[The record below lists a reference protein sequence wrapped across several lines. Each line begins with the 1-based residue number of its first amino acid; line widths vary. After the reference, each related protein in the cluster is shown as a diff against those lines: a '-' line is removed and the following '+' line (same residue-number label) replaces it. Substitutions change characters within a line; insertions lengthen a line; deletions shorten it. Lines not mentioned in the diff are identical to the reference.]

1 MQFVAHLAL
10 VSETTSVGISEL
22 TRVSAALQKQVTRDV
37 SQYWDIQGTVD
48 AFASL
53 HDVPPGYWPI
63 VVRDDIGQDAS
74 GIHCDDTG
82 QPMALITSD
91 LDWSITASH
100 EVLEMLVDPFGNR
113 LISGQ
118 SVSQDQGRVEYLIE
132 VSDPVSGKSYQVNG
146 VKVSDFYT
154 RHFFDP
160 VKADGVQYSFMGNL
174 TAPRQIVFGGYIT
187 WFEPIQGE
195 WWQQSWFSGD
205 QPEIRNLGQIQ
216 KTTCGM
222 RPTLDRLTKQH
233 RMKVAGKA
241 LKAGTLVAEHAEQAA
256 RAVAASSKAKAE
268 RWLAYIDKIAGKT
281 EQARTISPGSTPDP
295 N

>member
-1 MQFVAHLAL
+1 MQFIAHLAL

-37 SQYWDIQGTVD
+37 SQHWDIQGTVD
-48 AFASL
+48 AFGSL

-113 LISGQ
+113 LIAGQ
-118 SVSQDQGRVEYLIE
+118 SVSSDQGRVEYLVE
-132 VSDPVSGKSYQVNG
+132 VSDPVSGKWYQVNG

-154 RHFFDP
+154 RRFFDP
-160 VKADGVQYSFMGNL
+160 VRTEGVQYSFMGSL
-174 TAPRQIVFGGYIT
+174 TGPRQIVFGGYMT
-187 WFEPIQGE
+187 WLEPVGAE
-195 WWQQSWFSGD
+195 WWQQSWFTGD
-205 QPEIRNLGQIQ
+205 QPAIRKLGPIQ

-222 RPTLDRLTKQH
+222 RPALDRLTRQH
-233 RMKVAGKA
+233 RKKVS
-241 LKAGTLVAEHAEQAA
+241 GTVTRRETSEAQNAA
-256 RAVAASSKAKAE
+256 RAVAASSRAKAQ
-268 RWLAYIDKIAGKT
+268 RWRAYIDEIAGKT
-281 EQARTISPGSTPDP
+281 GPPGSI
-295 N
+295 